1 MLRTPQL
8 RKLPVIVGGLFIAS
22 SAFSAPLLSEVRDSQ
37 GQIIQNTQVWLLSK
51 DGSLKATA
59 RTDASGIAHFGE
71 IASGHYTVEIQ
82 GSNATA
88 IRKEVDIS
96 GSAAYTVKLV
106 MDTRVVAAVPTETPK
121 AKAATPVA
129 TPAKVPADAAV
140 TQVTATNETA
150 TVSNNQDAGV
160 AQIQVTGA
168 RLRAERIELSPKIGT
183 NVYTVDAQMINSLG
197 QGNDTPFNEV
207 LLHLPGVDQDSKASG
222 SLHVRD
228 DHGNVQY
235 RIDGVQLP
243 ESITGFGQSI
253 DTRFIQQLDFVTGAL
268 PAQYGLRTAGIVDVQ
283 TKEGD
288 VDPGGRVGIMVGNH
302 SYYEP
307 SGEFWGSQGRFS
319 YYLSGSFLSNS
330 LGIENPLPTGNAIH
344 DQTSQSKTFGSLAY
358 FLDDNTRLGLLFG
371 TYSGHFEIPDN
382 PSQSPAYTLTMP
394 NGSNYYTPSSQLNET
409 QAEVNNFIVLSAQ
422 KSLGDLTLQGSYFHQ
437 YSNLHFTPDTL
448 GDLTYLGTS
457 SDTMRSNTANGV
469 QFDASYK
476 LTPANTVRAGVAY
489 TRQNTVSAN
498 TVGVFPATTDPVA
511 EANTQTSNTP
521 NFIVDNSGQ
530 TGTLESFYLQ
540 DEWHVSKPLTVN
552 YGVRYD
558 HVDAF
563 IDEQQWS
570 PRLNLAYKFSDSTAF
585 HAGYAR
591 YFTPPPQ
598 ELASQSSIN
607 LYSNTTNAPFVDKS
621 DPVRAERTNYFDAG
635 VSQAV
640 NSNLTITADAYYK
653 KITNLI
659 DEGQFGQALILS
671 PFNYQ
676 MGYAKGLELAAI
688 YNEKNWG
695 GYLNIT
701 REKAQGQNIVSGQSL
716 FAPSELA
723 YISNHYIFLDHDQSL
738 SISGGAH
745 YKFADG
751 TQLSSDVI
759 YGSGLRNTPPGG
771 APNSTELPGYST
783 VNAALTH
790 TWKKTPIGTI
800 EGRLALINIFDKSYL
815 LRDGTGVG
823 VGAPQYGASRTM
835 YAGIS
840 TSF

>member
-1 MLRTPQL
+1 MPRMPHL
-8 RKLPVIVGGLFIAS
+8 RKLPILVGGLFVAS
-22 SAFSAPLLSEVRDSQ
+22 SAFATPLQGEVRDSQ
-37 GQIIQNTQVWLLSK
+37 GQIIKNTAVWLLSK
-51 DGSLKATA
+51 TGTWMATV
-59 RTDASGIAHFGE
+59 RTDANGVANFGDIA
-71 IASGHYTVEIQ
+71 AGHYIVEIQ
-82 GSNATA
+82 SSQATA
-88 IRKEVDIS
+88 IRKEIDIS
-96 GSAAYTVKLV
+96 GNTVYTVKMV
-106 MDTRVVAAVPTETPK
+106 MDTPLIVSAPTAPAATTAPKQVAAAPIK
-121 AKAATPVA
+121 ATPPAASTVTQVA
-129 TPAKVPADAAV
+129 AADKTAAV
-140 TQVTATNETA
+140 TTTA
-150 TVSNNQDAGV
+150 DPDV
-160 AQIQVTGA
+160 AKIQITGA
-168 RLRAERIELSPKIGT
+168 RLKNERAELSPKIGT
-183 NVYTVDAQMINSLG
+183 TVYTVDSRMIDSLG

-288 VDPGGRVGIMVGNH
+288 VDPGGRIGILVGNH

-307 SGEFWGSQGRFS
+307 SGEFWGSEGKFS

-330 LGIENPLPTGNAIH
+330 LGIENPVPTGNAIH

-382 PSQSPAYTLTMP
+382 PSQTPQYTLG
-394 NGSNYYTPSSQLNET
+394 NLSNASTGYSFLPSSQLNET
-409 QAEVNNFIVLSAQ
+409 QAEVNRFMVLSMQ

-448 GDLTYLGTS
+448 GDLIYLGTS

-469 QFDASYK
+469 QFDAGYK
-476 LTPANTVRAGVAY
+476 LNATNTVRAGVGY
-489 TRQNTVSAN
+489 TRQNTISDN
-498 TVGVFPATTDPVA
+498 IVGVFPTTGAAVG
-511 EANTQTSNTP
+511 TTP
-521 NFIVDNSGQ
+521 EFITDDSGK
-530 TGTLESFYLQ
+530 TGTIESFYLQ

-552 YGVRYD
+552 YGVRFD

-563 IDEQQWS
+563 VTEEQWS
-570 PRLNLAYKFSDSTAF
+570 PRLNVAYKFSDSTSL
-585 HAGYAR
+585 HAGYSR

-607 LYSNTTNAPFVDKS
+607 LYNNTTNAPQVANS
-621 DPVRAERTNYFDAG
+621 DPVRAERTNYFDVG
-635 VSQAV
+635 LSQNI
-640 NSNLTITADAYYK
+640 NSKLTVTADAYYK

-676 MGYAKGLELAAI
+676 MGYAKGIELSGI
-688 YNEKNWG
+688 YNDKNWG
-695 GYLNIT
+695 AYLNVT
-701 REKAQGQNIVSGQSL
+701 REKAQGENIVSGQAL
-716 FAPSELA
+716 FGPDELA
-723 YISNHYIFLDHDQSL
+723 YISNHYIFLDHDQAL
-738 SISGGAH
+738 SISGGVH
-745 YKFADG
+745 YKFADS
-751 TQLSSDVI
+751 TQISSDVI

-783 VNAALTH
+783 VNGALTH

-823 VGAPQYGASRTM
+823 VGAPQYGASRTL